1 MARDA
6 TYKVL
11 MNSYRW
17 RCLRNSYLSKHP
29 MCEECA
35 RAGKLTPADNV
46 HHKRPVESGQS
57 DSEKTMLAYD
67 VGNLMAVCRECH
79 VLIHKGLG
87 KGTRVEREERA
98 KKEAE
103 HFADVFF
110 KRKTGPPGV
119 FFKKGGGGT

>member
-6 TYKVL
+6 IYKKL

-35 RAGKLTPADNV
+35 RSGKLTPADNV
-46 HHKRPVESGQS
+46 HHKRPVESGLS
-57 DSEKTMLAYD
+57 DVEKAMLAYD
-67 VGNLMAVCRECH
+67 AGNLMAVCKDCH

-87 KGTRVEREERA
+87 KGTRAEREERA

-103 HFADVFF
+103 HFSNVFF
-110 KRKTGPPGV
+110 KRNIELPG
-119 FFKKGGGGT
+119 G